1 MEPPVS
7 YGEKPF
13 HRNSKA
19 DWDSIW
25 ESAKKGD
32 LESIPAEIRIKHY
45 RTLMAI

>member
-1 MEPPVS
+1 MPV
-7 YGEKPF
+7 YMGEKPF
-13 HRNSKA
+13 HRNDKK
-19 DWDSIW
+19 DWDAIW